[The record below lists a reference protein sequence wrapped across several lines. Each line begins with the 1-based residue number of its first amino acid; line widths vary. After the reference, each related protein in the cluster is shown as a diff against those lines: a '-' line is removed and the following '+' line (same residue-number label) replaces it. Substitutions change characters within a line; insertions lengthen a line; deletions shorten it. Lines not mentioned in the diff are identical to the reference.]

1 MNTPV
6 STQISNQIQ
15 HAIQFAQAAGDLP
28 VFEIPFIKVDRPKYK
43 EQGDYASGI
52 SMMLARQVKKP
63 PMQIAEII
71 LRHLPLCEYI
81 DHIEILKPGFINLF
95 LDPEWLQQQV
105 RTICS
110 AGETYGSVNIGE
122 GKRIQVEFVSAN
134 PTGPLTIG
142 SARNAVYG
150 DTLARLYQC
159 AGYDAQRE
167 YYVNDQGS
175 KVRKMGWTILT
186 HYRRA
191 RGHNVPM
198 PDEYYPGEFLENLGR
213 EVASE
218 SGSIYLDKPEME
230 AVRELGEIGIQHTL
244 MEIENSL
251 AAINVHMDQWF
262 SERSLYAKGVFQQ
275 VFDRL
280 TKENCIYEKDN
291 AVWFAASKYGLEQD
305 AVLIRSAEVIPEEDS
320 RPTYLASDI
329 AYVWNKLVERNF
341 KKAIYVWGADHQGD
355 KPRVLAAARALGL
368 DPNRLEIILYQ
379 LVTLLREG
387 QEVRMSKSSGE
398 YVTMMDVVH
407 QVGADALRYMLIS
420 SSHDQHINFDLDL
433 VLKQSSENPV
443 YYVQYAH
450 ARIISILRK
459 ALEEGYTAE
468 AQPDYSLLTDP
479 AELELIKKMIHLPEV
494 VSQAVR
500 DNSPHYVPHYAT
512 DLANAFHLFYRD
524 CRVVDPAG
532 PALTRARLAL
542 VKAARIVLANT
553 LSLMGMTAPDQ
564 M

>member
-1 MNTPV
+1 MNTPL
-6 STQISNQIQ
+6 SAQISNQIQ
-15 HAIQFAQAAGDLP
+15 QAVQFAQSAGDLP
-28 VFEIPFIKVDRPKYK
+28 AFEIPFIKVDRPKYK

-52 SMMLARQVKKP
+52 SMMLARQAKKP

-71 LRHLPLCEYI
+71 LNHFPQYEYV
-81 DHIEILKPGFINLF
+81 DHIEIHKPGFINLF
-95 LDPEWLQQQV
+95 LGEGWLQRQV

-110 AGETYGSVNIGE
+110 AGEAYGSVNIGE
-122 GKRIQVEFVSAN
+122 GERIQVEFVSAN

-150 DTLARLYQC
+150 DTLARLYQS
-159 AGYDAQRE
+159 AGYAVQRE

-175 KVRKMGWTILT
+175 KVRKMGWTLLT

-191 RGHNVPM
+191 LGQVVPM
-198 PDEYYPGEFLENLGR
+198 PEEYYPGEFLIHLGW
-213 EVASE
+213 EIASE
-218 SGSIYLDKPEME
+218 SGGIYLDRPEVE
-230 AVRELGEIGIQHTL
+230 VVRELGEIGIQHIL
-244 MEIENSL
+244 VDIENSL
-251 AAINVHMDQWF
+251 AAVNVHMDEWF
-262 SERSLYAKGVFQQ
+262 SERSLYARGIFQQ
-275 VFDRL
+275 VFERL
-280 TKENCIYEKDN
+280 TKENCIYKKDN
-291 AVWFAASKYGLEQD
+291 AVWFAASKYGLDQD

-329 AYVWNKLVERNF
+329 AYAWNKLVERNF

-398 YVTMMDVVH
+398 YITMMDVVN
-407 QVGADALRYMLIS
+407 QVGADALRYMLII

-450 ARIISILRK
+450 ARIASILRK
-459 ALEEGYTAE
+459 AFEVGYTPE
-468 AQPDYSLLTDP
+468 SQPEYSLLTDL
-479 AELELIKKMIHLPEV
+479 AELELIKKMIQLPEV

-500 DNSPHYVPHYAT
+500 DNSPHYLPHYAT

-524 CRVVDPAG
+524 CRVVDPDA
-532 PALTRARLAL
+532 PALTQARLAL
-542 VKAARIVLANT
+542 VKAAQVVLANT
-553 LSLMGMTAPDQ
+553 LNLMGMTAPDQ